1 MCWSQNGPKDVTV
14 IRHKRR
20 GCANGSPGAPAAY
33 RLHAAHC
40 VEIAARTA
48 DIENKLTLLDM
59 ASAWPLL
66 AEQAEKNS
74 ETVYETH
81 GIQHD

>member
-1 MCWSQNGPKDVTV
+1 MRKWRPGSFQ
-14 IRHKRR
+14 RR
-20 GCANGSPGAPAAY
+20 IGY
-33 RLHAAHC
+33 MR
-40 VEIAARTA
+40 
-48 DIENKLTLLDM
+48 TLLNM
-59 ASAWPLL
+59 ARAWPLL

>member
-1 MCWSQNGPKDVTV
+1 MAA
-14 IRHKRR
+14 REL
-20 GCANGSPGAPAAY
+20 PAAY

-40 VEIAARTA
+40 VEIAASTA
-48 DIENKLTLLDM
+48 DIENKLTLLNM
-59 ASAWPLL
+59 ACAWPLL

>member
-1 MCWSQNGPKDVTV
+1 MAA
-14 IRHKRR
+14 REL
-20 GCANGSPGAPAAY
+20 PAAY

-40 VEIAARTA
+40 VEIAGVEIAASTA
-48 DIENKLTLLDM
+48 DIENKLTLLNM
-59 ASAWPLL
+59 ARAWPLL

>member
-1 MCWSQNGPKDVTV
+1 MAA
-14 IRHKRR
+14 REL
-20 GCANGSPGAPAAY
+20 PAAY

-40 VEIAARTA
+40 VEIAASTA
-48 DIENKLTLLDM
+48 DIENKLTLLNM
-59 ASAWPLL
+59 ACAWPLL

-81 GIQHD
+81 GI